1 MLWSAC
7 GERLIQLKTVT
18 WDNVEQVK
26 HYEFFPDVHLVQMY
40 SVICNFFFR
49 HEREKKLRKIGSWLW
64 YKKNQRSYFQ
74 STASGSNFYVFTYIS
89 GAVWWKTVTANTFHT
104 SHFFIEKLKVQNE
117 NNKYIDIAYHAS
129 EAIMFAFV
137 QIHLFNCA
145 VVFFCF
151 FSHLASDLFPAH
163 CTVCLSTM
171 TKTNVDKYYNILYNI
186 KETSSNLDLP
196 VQSKSSLMLFYFSSF
211 YFHLTVICFCVISA

>member
-74 STASGSNFYVFTYIS
+74 SAASGSNFYVFTYIS
-89 GAVWWKTVTANTFHT
+89 VAVWWKTVTATTFYT
-104 SHFFIEKLKVQNE
+104 FHFFIEKLKVQNE

-145 VVFFCF
+145 VVFCF
-151 FSHLASDLFPAH
+151 FFLIWPLTFSQHTAQSVFLLWPRQ
-163 CTVCLSTM
+163 M
-171 TKTNVDKYYNILYNI
+171 WTNITI
-186 KETSSNLDLP
+186 FCIISRRLP
-196 VQSKSSLMLFYFSSF
+196 P
-211 YFHLTVICFCVISA
+211 I